1 MHQVS
6 GLFQRMA
13 ALFCFGIASHH
24 NFFPN
29 CYILQHSCCCCSYE
43 CRHLRNLFSLDF
55 TPLSITGSDN
65 YLILFGVTI
74 VGIWNLDFFRYLYP
88 PFCISPHYST
98 LSVISFEYIIAFYP
112 LVLVFLT
119 YISIE
124 LYDKDYSSFGSPSS
138 GACLSSTEKIGNL
151 YLITPSMPNQIL

>member
-13 ALFCFGIASHH
+13 ALFCSGIASHH
-24 NFFPN
+24 NFFPFCN
-29 CYILQHSCCCCSYE
+29 IRAAAAHMNAVICISQLI
-43 CRHLRNLFSLDF
+43 LFSLDF
-55 TPLSITGSDN
+55 APLSITDSNN
-65 YLILFGVTI
+65 YLILFMVTI
-74 VGIWNLDFFRYLYP
+74 GGIWNLDFFRYIYP

-112 LVLVFLT
+112 LILVFLT

-124 LYDKDYSSFGSPSS
+124 LYDRDYVVLPPLE
-138 GACLSSTEKIGNL
+138 ALQVVLVCLAQK
-151 YLITPSMPNQIL
+151 